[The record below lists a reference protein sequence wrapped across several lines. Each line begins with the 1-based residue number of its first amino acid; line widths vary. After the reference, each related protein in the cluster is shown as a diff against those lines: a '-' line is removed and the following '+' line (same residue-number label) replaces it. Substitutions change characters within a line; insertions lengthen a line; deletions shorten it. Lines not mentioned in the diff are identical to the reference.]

1 MNIWL
6 PIVTNTIIATI
17 LILGII
23 SGRKYGWRLALT
35 KFVLV
40 CGAGVGAYYLTV
52 PILSLLSNWEWL
64 TNVINGL
71 NLSLNSVLA
80 IVMSLTFLVLYLI
93 VSLICSLIYNKRKVI
108 KLTNSNVAKVKRAK
122 AIDRKEER
130 ALRREERKLARLNV
144 TSRELRKTSRVFG
157 SIFGLFIAIIVG
169 YALMLP
175 CKYIFNDVA
184 KNTELPIN
192 SGYEYTMYGQ
202 LDKITNLSEKL
213 LGE

>member
-1 MNIWL
+1 ML
-6 PIVTNTIIATI
+6 DTTKPVIVPTTAKTAAATI
-17 LILGII
+17 DIILIFLFLFLLI
-23 SGRKYGWRLALT
+23 S
-35 KFVLV
+35 
-40 CGAGVGAYYLTV
+40 
-52 PILSLLSNWEWL
+52 
-64 TNVINGL
+64 
-71 NLSLNSVLA
+71 
-80 IVMSLTFLVLYLI
+80 
-93 VSLICSLIYNKRKVI
+93 SLICSLIYNKRKVI
-108 KLTNSNVAKVKRAK
+108 KLTNSNIAKVKRAK
-122 AIDRKEER
+122 AIDKKEER

-144 TSRELRKTSRVFG
+144 TPRELRKTSRVFG

-175 CKYIFNDVA
+175 CKYIFNDVT